1 MNYNVGLSLLTLA
14 VTTLGASASAD
25 IRGRATAVISE
36 IQRAD
41 YEGDRV
47 TLQKSVDALAPFV
60 DHENFGSRIH
70 YWRGFALWRSAINGF
85 NDAFETQEPERDLRS
100 AVEEFKAALRKD
112 EGFVDAKVGLIS
124 SLGYLVYMKRDD
136 AAARQEL
143 LGQIFPLVEE
153 AKAAAPNNPR
163 LRWVMGPI
171 LWHQA
176 RQSKSGLGK
185 LIENYKEGLAHCSA
199 AEPQPGSLEPTWG
212 KPELLMSLAYTYLND
227 TPPDVEAA
235 EKSARSA
242 LELVPYWRYT
252 RDILLPQITAAK
264 ANAK

>member
-1 MNYNVGLSLLTLA
+1 MNYNVTLSVFTLA
-14 VTTLGASASAD
+14 LTTLAASAAD
-25 IRGRATAVISE
+25 EIRSRAAAVVAQ

-41 YEGDRV
+41 YEGDRI
-47 TLQKSVDALAPFV
+47 TLHESCDALAPFV
-60 DHENFGSRIH
+60 DDGNLGSRVH

-85 NDAFETQEPERDLRS
+85 NDAVEAQELERDLRS
-100 AVEEFKAALRKD
+100 AVDEFKAALRKD

-124 SLGYLVYMKRDD
+124 SLGYLLYMKRAD

-143 LGQIFPLVEE
+143 LGQIFPLVDE

-163 LRWVMGPI
+163 LRWVLGPI

-176 RQSKSGLGK
+176 RQSQSGLGK
-185 LIENYKEGLAHCSA
+185 LIENYKEGLEHCAA
-199 AEPQPGSLEPTWG
+199 AEQQSSSLEPTWG

-227 TPPDVEAA
+227 TPADVEAA
-235 EKSARSA
+235 EKNARSA
-242 LELVPYWRYT
+242 LELVPYWHYT
-252 RDILLPQITAAK
+252 RDILLPQIIAAK

>member
-1 MNYNVGLSLLTLA
+1 MNYHVGLSLVVLA
-14 VTTLGASASAD
+14 LTTLTASAD
-25 IRGRATAVISE
+25 IRKRAAAIISE

-47 TLQKSVDALAPFV
+47 TLKKSCDALAPLLDNETLV
-60 DHENFGSRIH
+60 SRIH

-85 NDAFETQEPERDLRS
+85 NDAVNPQELEHDLRR
-100 AVEEFKAALRKD
+100 AVEEFKAALRHD
-112 EGFVDAKVGLIS
+112 QGFVDAKVGLIS
-124 SLGYLVYMKRDD
+124 CLGYVLYMKRDD
-136 AAARQEL
+136 ASARQEL

-163 LRWVMGPI
+163 LRWVLGPL

-176 RQSKSGLGK
+176 RQAQSGLGK
-185 LIENYKEGLAHCSA
+185 LIENYKEGLEHCTQ
-199 AEPQPGSLEPTWG
+199 PQPGSLEPTWG

-235 EKSARSA
+235 EKSARGA
-242 LELVPYWRYT
+242 LELVPYWHYM
-252 RDILLPQITAAK
+252 RDILLPQIAAAK
-264 ANAK
+264 ANRK